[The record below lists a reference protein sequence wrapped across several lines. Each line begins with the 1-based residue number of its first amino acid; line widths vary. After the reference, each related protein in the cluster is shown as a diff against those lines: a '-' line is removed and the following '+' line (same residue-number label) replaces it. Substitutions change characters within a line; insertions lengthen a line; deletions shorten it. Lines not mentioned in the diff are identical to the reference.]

1 MNDLSKKEETKIEAT
16 GAVRKEASMANEL
29 LQKKLES
36 FLLLYY
42 QAYLKGETAIE
53 PEIRTAFFNLIQQ
66 DQDLAF
72 KVRMLQLDYLKLEHI
87 ELEGEWNDAKEE
99 LFPKIDAID
108 KPIAADRKN
117 TIDGYKETV
126 LDLLGLSG
134 ELGS

>member
-16 GAVRKEASMANEL
+16 GAVRKEASSSNEL

-42 QAYLKGETAIE
+42 QAYLKGETGVE
-53 PEIRTAFFNLIQQ
+53 PEIRTAFLSLIQQ

-87 ELEGEWNDAKEE
+87 ELEGEWDEAKEE
-99 LFPKIDAID
+99 LFPEIAIIEN
-108 KPIAADRKN
+108 PIAADRKN
-117 TIDGYKETV
+117 TIVAYKETI
-126 LDLLGLSG
+126 LDLIN
-134 ELGS
+134 

>member
-1 MNDLSKKEETKIEAT
+1 MNDLSKKEKTKIEAT
-16 GAVRKEASMANEL
+16 GAVRKVASSSNEL

-53 PEIRTAFFNLIQQ
+53 PEIRTAFFNLIQE

-87 ELEGEWNDAKEE
+87 ELEGEWKEVKEE
-99 LFPKIDAID
+99 LFPEIAII
-108 KPIAADRKN
+108 KNPIAADRKN
-117 TIDGYKETV
+117 TLTEYKETI
-126 LDLLGLSG
+126 LDLIN
-134 ELGS
+134 